1 MVAVVNH
8 VSVYVSLEL
17 PTLVMLHELYYD
29 VCRSYS
35 KNIAQLMLTMRNQD
49 TKSFLSKFDIKTIAV
64 HRRLTPITTS
74 FLCFNK

>member
-8 VSVYVSLEL
+8 VLVFVSLKL

-29 VCRSYS
+29 VCRLYL
-35 KNIAQLMLTMRNQD
+35 KNIPQLMLTMQNQD
-49 TKSFLSKFDIKTIAV
+49 IEYFLSKFDIKTIAV
-64 HRRLTPITTS
+64 PRRLTPITTS